1 MKSTGIVRRID
12 DLGRI
17 AIPKD
22 IRRTMHLHDGDPVE
36 FFLSEDKTLTLRR
49 YQPLCEVIKDEA
61 KFLLPAFKDAFG
73 VDIIVVDDIGCVI
86 ESTERTFTGKRLNNP
101 IPVDVSTVTSVEFG
115 EEVVN
120 VTGCYRIVTNKTS
133 FSEHYEGAVLI
144 IGSAES
150 GQHIAQAIAIAIT
163 QKVEEHF

>member
-12 DLGRI
+12 DLGRVS
-17 AIPKD
+17 IPKE

-36 FFLSEDKTLTLRR
+36 LFLSEDKTLCLRR

-86 ESTERTFTGKRLNNP
+86 ESTERIFIGKRLDNP
-101 IPVDVSTVTSVEFG
+101 IPVDVSKATSVGFS
-115 EEVVN
+115 EENVV
-120 VTGCYRIVTNKTS
+120 VSGCYRIVTDKTQ

-144 IGSAES
+144 IGETVS
-150 GQHIAQAIAIAIT
+150 GPHIAQAIAHAIS
-163 QKVEEHF
+163 QKIEEHF